1 MPRPPARPEGEK
13 STREQIL
20 DVALELFVS
29 AGYDKTSLREIA
41 ERMGF
46 SKAALY
52 YHFKNK
58 EDILMALH
66 LRVHALGK
74 EGFDE
79 LDSSGL
85 TPKEWPQLLD
95 KFIDKILDNRDL
107 FLLQARNHAA
117 FEELH
122 QTAHDEDHAD
132 LEERFGRILGDE
144 DIPLA
149 QRVRLLAAIGAI
161 FGSLFI
167 GSDFFAKAQTS
178 ELSGI
183 LKASIRDLLE
193 PDRPHP
199 ARSRKAGTRPRAS
212 RP

>member
-29 AGYDKTSLREIA
+29 AGYEKTSLREIA

-52 YHFKNK
+52 YHFRSK

-66 LRVHALGK
+66 MRVHELGK

-79 LDSSGL
+79 LDSERLS
-85 TPKEWPQLLD
+85 PKAWPKLLD
-95 KFIDKILDNRDL
+95 KFIDKVLENRDL

-122 QTAHDEDHAD
+122 HDHDETHAD
-132 LEERFGRILGDE
+132 LEERFTRILSDE
-144 DIPLA
+144 QIPLS
-149 QRVRLLAAIGAI
+149 QRVRLLASIGAI

-167 GSDFFAKAQTS
+167 GGDVFSKADS
-178 ELSGI
+178 AELSDI
-183 LKASIRDLLE
+183 LRGAVRDLLE
-193 PDRPHP
+193 PERPRP
-199 ARSRKAGTRPRAS
+199 TRSRSAGTRPRAS

>member
-58 EDILMALH
+58 EDILLALH
-66 LRVHALGK
+66 MRVHELGK

-85 TPKEWPQLLD
+85 TPKAWPQLLD
-95 KFIDKILDNRDL
+95 KFIDKILENRDL
-107 FLLQARNHAA
+107 FLRQARNHQA

-122 QTAHDEDHAD
+122 HEHDETHAD
-132 LEERFGRILGDE
+132 LEERFRRVLGDE
-144 DIPLA
+144 RIPLA
-149 QRVRLLAAIGAI
+149 QRVRLMASLGAI

-167 GSDFFAKAQTS
+167 GGDVFSKVDTT
-178 ELSGI
+178 ELSEI
-183 LKASIRDLLE
+183 LRSAVRDLLE
-193 PDRPHP
+193 PERPRP
-199 ARSRKAGTRPRAS
+199 TRSRTAGTRPRAS